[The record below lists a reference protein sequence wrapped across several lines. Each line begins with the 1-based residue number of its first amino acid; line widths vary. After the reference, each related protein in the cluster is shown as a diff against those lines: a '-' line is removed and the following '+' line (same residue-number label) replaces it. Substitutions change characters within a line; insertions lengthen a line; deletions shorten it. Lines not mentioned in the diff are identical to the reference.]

1 MKYGEEGRR
10 LPSLVHMLLHCSSIF
25 IQCPSVFVL
34 HTGPRLSPALSAV
47 ANKKLNLQIIA
58 TNQRIGLVTE
68 ILKIYLETATI
79 LSLQRKLSYFPEE
92 V

>member
-1 MKYGEEGRR
+1 MVQRVADC
-10 LPSLVHMLLHCSSIF
+10 PAWSTCCCIAPQSSFNVHQSS
-25 IQCPSVFVL
+25 VL
-34 HTGPRLSPALSAV
+34 RTGPRVSPALSAV
-47 ANKKLNLQIIA
+47 ASKKLNLQIIA